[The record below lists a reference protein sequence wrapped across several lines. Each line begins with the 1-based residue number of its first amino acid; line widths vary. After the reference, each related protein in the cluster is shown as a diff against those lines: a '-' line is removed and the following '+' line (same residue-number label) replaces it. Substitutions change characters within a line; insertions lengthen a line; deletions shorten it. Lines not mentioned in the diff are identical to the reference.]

1 MPPTRIFLLTSLAM
15 IAFAGNSLLCRLA
28 LKNTDIDAASFTS
41 IRLFSGALV
50 LFLLV
55 WLKNRRTPAPEN
67 LQGNWL
73 SGLALFSYAA
83 GFSFAYD
90 SLTAATGALLL
101 FSAVQATMIGHGLWS
116 GERFFAR
123 QIIGLLFAF
132 AGLLLLLLPGIS
144 APPIFSSL
152 LMLSAGVAWGIYS
165 LRGKNTQNAIAASA
179 GNFLRS
185 LPFTLVLSVLLL
197 SRMSLDSSGVAYALG
212 SGALASGLG
221 YVIWYVVLPELKST
235 TAATVQLSVPAI
247 AAIGGILLLGEAL
260 NLRLA
265 IAAMAILGGIA
276 MVILWKTRASQT
288 DQNARSS

>member
-1 MPPTRIFLLTSLAM
+1 
-15 IAFAGNSLLCRLA
+15 
-28 LKNTDIDAASFTS
+28 
-41 IRLFSGALV
+41 LV